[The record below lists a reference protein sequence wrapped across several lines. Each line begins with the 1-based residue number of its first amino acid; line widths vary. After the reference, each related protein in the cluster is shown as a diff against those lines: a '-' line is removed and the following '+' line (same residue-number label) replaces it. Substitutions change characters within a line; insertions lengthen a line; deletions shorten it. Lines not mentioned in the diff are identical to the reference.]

1 MSQLVVTQWEG
12 ATAVGIWWVQDRD
25 AAKHPQIRGQLPATK
40 SHSAPNVHRAEVEK
54 H

>member
-12 ATAVGIWWVQDRD
+12 ATAVGIRWVRDRD
-25 AAKHPQIRGQLPATK
+25 AIQHLQIQGKLPTTKNHAAQNVNNAKA
-40 SHSAPNVHRAEVEK
+40 EK